1 MDDDR
6 GNVRRVQQ
14 ALNQDAAFIRS
25 DPYLAR
31 RVMLAEEAEGDGRRR
46 RKLSTGLALALV
58 IVLMAAVAAA
68 GVVVYQYYQRAI
80 RNEAAYGAYQQWPL
94 AEKLDFIEQLVSE
107 GVSLDA
113 EQLAL
118 LQDAGLSPDEQKRLA
133 DAIITDHYGKG
144 HDGSLSA
151 VNIMEAD
158 GAFRH
163 LVPGGQGMD
172 ERNGPGRRF
181 RRDRIRNASAS

>member
-1 MDDDR
+1 MDDYR

-14 ALNQDAAFIRS
+14 ALNQDAAFIRP

-31 RVMLAEEAEGDGRRR
+31 RVMLAEEAEGGGRRR
-46 RKLSTGLALALV
+46 RKLSTGLALV
-58 IVLMAAVAAA
+58 IVLPAAVAAA

-118 LQDAGLSPDEQKRLA
+118 LQDAGLSPDAQERLA
-133 DAIITDHYGKG
+133 DAIITDHFGDG

-151 VNIMEAD
+151 VSIMEAD

-163 LVPGGQGMD
+163 LIPGGQGMD